1 MPTPPDPPSSG
12 LPQRPLRPPPPR
24 RDYAAEEAAG
34 RRLTDA
40 QIQLRRGQAAEA
52 EQAVQT
58 LLTERPNDAAALE
71 LLGDI
76 QAGRGEWD
84 AAGASYQA
92 AKGRASAE
100 AKFAKLTLR
109 RAEDQRRAKLG
120 VAYAA
125 SDASLVGQGSTEGGR
140 RGAAWAIVG
149 SAICPGLGQI
159 ASGQYVKGIILVA
172 VFVLCLG
179 LFTQLPHGAGR
190 GSYFGPAFWL
200 LSAVATGDWLYAVVD
215 AARASSSAPTPSEK
229 DGWQV

>member
-1 MPTPPDPPSSG
+1 MPTPPDPAASG
-12 LPQRPLRPPPPR
+12 PPPRPLRPPPPR
-24 RDYAAEEAAG
+24 RDYAGEEEAG
-34 RRLTDA
+34 RRLMDV
-40 QIQLRRGQAAEA
+40 QIQLRRGQVVEA
-52 EQAVQT
+52 EQGVRT
-58 LLTERPNDAAALE
+58 LLAERPSDPAALE

-100 AKFAKLTLR
+100 SKFAKLTLR

-125 SDASLVGQGSTEGGR
+125 SDASLVGQGNTEGGR
-140 RGAAWAIVG
+140 RGSVWAIVG

-159 ASGQYVKGIILVA
+159 VGGQYVKGGILVA

-179 LFTQLPHGAGR
+179 LFTLLPHGAGR

-215 AARASSSAPTPSEK
+215 AVRVSSGTPAPSEE